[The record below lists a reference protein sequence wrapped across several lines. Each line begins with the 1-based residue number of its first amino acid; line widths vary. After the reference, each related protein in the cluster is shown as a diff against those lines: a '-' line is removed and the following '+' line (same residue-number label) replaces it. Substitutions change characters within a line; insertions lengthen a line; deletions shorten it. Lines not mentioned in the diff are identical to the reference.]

1 MPLFQNHFAIN
12 FYHKG
17 VSKQF
22 ARRILSQVPRA
33 GEKLVF
39 NRTRYSVDSVEWC
52 LDDDATN
59 HEYQAL
65 INIEIIEA

>member
-22 ARRILSQVPRA
+22 ARRILSQVPSA
-33 GEKLVF
+33 GDKLVF
-39 NRTRYSVDSVEWC
+39 NCKRYLVDSVEWC

-59 HEYQAL
+59 NEYQAL
-65 INIEIIEA
+65 INIEITEA

>member
-22 ARRILSQVPRA
+22 ARRILSQVPRT
-33 GEKLVF
+33 GDKLVF
-39 NRTRYSVDSVEWC
+39 NSNRYVVESVEWC
-52 LDDDATN
+52 LDDFCESRSDMHLTPF
-59 HEYQAL
+59 
-65 INIEIIEA
+65 